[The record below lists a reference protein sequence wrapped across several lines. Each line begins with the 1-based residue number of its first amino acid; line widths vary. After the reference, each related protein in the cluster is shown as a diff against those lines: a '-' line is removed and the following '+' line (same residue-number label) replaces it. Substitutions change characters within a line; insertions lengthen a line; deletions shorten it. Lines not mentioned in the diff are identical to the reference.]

1 MSATTT
7 RLPFLGSAFARLLS
21 GWYRLM
27 ALPVYEQS
35 PLTLQ
40 RKATL
45 LQNLL
50 GGMVLF
56 IGISAI
62 VGLSAGVYANSRRD
76 SIIWVSLAYLVALGF
91 AYAINRAG
99 RYTLAAVIYVGV
111 GWLGPQIGTYLY
123 ISQIYHV
130 EDIRWVSLISI
141 IIASVLFP
149 SWRSIFFTGVANIA
163 SVFVLHALLGDQ
175 LAFDLFSSIVCVSA
189 ISVTVIIMHIHQKR
203 LEREKQASLLETNTL
218 LKQQIDKH
226 EQLSVGLTAI
236 MKAIE
241 QLQTATDL
249 DTLWQQGV
257 ELARTH
263 LNIERCSIYEYNR
276 DTNEMTGTFGTNSH
290 GATVM
295 EKDVRFTVDEGDW
308 ISPLLNNSSEK
319 PWVVHGSQNIWEA
332 GRSRQVLGTGWN
344 ACTVIADRDGH
355 PTAIMYN
362 DAGITGKPFDP
373 DRQDLLGLYCSTLGS
388 IIERK
393 RAEIQREEQRAALQV
408 ANEQLRHQMDGH
420 ERLTDGL
427 TKILNATDA
436 LLATPTLDQ
445 LWKRGTELAREL
457 LKLERN
463 SIFEYDATTNMLI
476 GTYGTAMDG
485 STVDE
490 RAKQFHISKQAWLAD
505 ALNKRSDRPWM
516 VHHNQPLY
524 GFVDGEDRLVAHG
537 WIAHA
542 FISNQAGKATAI
554 MFNDGSLTNRPFDPI
569 TQDLVAV
576 YCSLLGGIVE
586 RKRAEAQR
594 DAQQEA
600 LRQINQQLTQQ
611 IHEREHLTAGLTTIL
626 ETTRELMTAPNL
638 DQLWKRGVE
647 LARERL
653 HLERCSIFEVNHE
666 TGEIIGT
673 YGTRSDGGTTDEH
686 AKRMLLV
693 DTPWQELTST
703 MHSKKS
709 WLVRENLDLHE
720 FSNGT
725 NRIIGYG
732 WLACT
737 RITDKNGL
745 PTAVLFH
752 DCGLSGRKFNPVEQD
767 LIGLYCSLLGS
778 VIERKQAEDKRE
790 QLTNGLAAILRIA
803 DELLALPDLN
813 SLWQQSIVFAR
824 EKLGLDRCSIFE
836 YDAASNELV
845 GTYGT
850 SLSGETFDER
860 ANRFSLTETP
870 WEPFIRATKRDQAWI
885 VNHNANLRVYV
896 DGVNKFIDK
905 GWVAVTPV
913 STREGLVTAVF
924 LNDNVTKKQPFDT
937 AKQDLV
943 GVFCSVLGA
952 VVERKRA
959 EAQLEENIKELRVAK
974 RMADESSRI
983 KSEFLATVS
992 HELRTPLN
1000 AIIGFS
1006 DMLLMGMSGELNP
1019 KQQHKMTRLRE
1030 NGIRLLTLINNVLD
1044 LTRLEARRVEIVNK
1058 PFSPHEMVKRISSQM
1073 DVLAQQKG
1081 LQFKTSIAPNTPT
1094 QMIGDEQRIEQ
1105 IVVNLLS
1112 NAFKFTEHGIVT
1124 MELEA
1129 DTQENMWKFRVR
1141 DTGIGIP
1148 PHALNMIFEEFR
1160 QVDGSFS
1167 RAYKGSGLGLAIT
1180 RNLTRLMHGHINVES
1195 DLGKG
1200 SVFTVTLP
1208 MLEKTIHLP
1217 LPEGAKTHTANTLTS
1232 TSTQTPTTSTT
1243 STTTTME
1250 VS

>member
-1 MSATTT
+1 MSATPTQPPSS
-7 RLPFLGSAFARLLS
+7 LSLFAHFLN
-21 GWYRLM
+21 GWNRLM
-27 ALPVYEQS
+27 ALPVYERS

-56 IGISAI
+56 ISISAI
-62 VGLSAGVYANSRRD
+62 FGLGTGVYANSRQD
-76 SIIWVSLAYLVALGF
+76 SIIWVSLSYLAALGF
-91 AYAINRAG
+91 AYAVNRTG
-99 RYTLAAVIYVGV
+99 RYTLAAVVYVGV
-111 GWLGPQIGTYLY
+111 SWLGPQIGTFMYV
-123 ISQIYHV
+123 SQIYHV

-141 IIASVLFP
+141 IIASALFRT
-149 SWRSIFFTGVANIA
+149 WRAILFTGLANIA
-163 SVFVLHALLGDQ
+163 SVLVLQALLGDQ
-175 LAFDLFSSIVCVSA
+175 LSFDLFSSMLCVSA
-189 ISVTVIIMHIHQKR
+189 ISIAVIIIHIHQQR
-203 LEREKQASLLETNTL
+203 LEREKQSSLIEANAA

-226 EQLSVGLTAI
+226 EQLSIGLTAI
-236 MKAIE
+236 MKATE
-241 QLQTATDL
+241 QLQTATDF
-249 DTLWQQGV
+249 DTLWRQGV

-263 LNIERCSIYEYNR
+263 LNIERCSIYEYNSALG
-276 DTNEMTGTFGTNSH
+276 EMTGTFGTDST
-290 GATVM
+290 GTTVE
-295 EKDVRFTVDEGDW
+295 EKDIRFNISEGDW
-308 ISPLLNNSSEK
+308 VASLLNNTSEK
-319 PWVVHGSQNIWEA
+319 SWVAHDNLNIWEA
-332 GRSRQVLGTGWN
+332 GSNRKVLGTGWN
-344 ACTVIADRDGH
+344 ACTVITDHDGH
-355 PTAIMYN
+355 PTALMYN
-362 DAGITGKPFDP
+362 DAGITDKPFDA
-373 DRQDLLGLYCSTLGS
+373 DRQELLGLYCATLGS

-393 RAEIQREEQRAALQV
+393 RAELQREEQRAALQV
-408 ANEQLRHQMDGH
+408 ANEQLRHQMDEH
-420 ERLTDGL
+420 ERLSDGL
-427 TKILNATDA
+427 TKILNATDE

-457 LKLERN
+457 LGLERN
-463 SIFEYDATTNMLI
+463 SIFVYDATTAMML

-490 RAKQFHISKQAWLAD
+490 HAKRFHITKQAWLAN
-505 ALNKRSDRPWM
+505 AVTKRSDKSWG
-516 VHHNQPLY
+516 VQHNQPLY
-524 GFVDGEDRLVAHG
+524 GFVDGEDRIVAHG
-537 WIAHA
+537 WIAYSL
-542 FISNQAGKATAI
+542 ISNQAGKATAI
-554 MFNDGSLTNRPFDPI
+554 MFNDGSLTNRAFDPI

-600 LRQINQQLTQQ
+600 LRESNSQLTQQ
-611 IHEREHLTAGLTTIL
+611 IREREQLTAGLTTIL
-626 ETTRELMTAPNL
+626 ETTRELMTVPNL

-666 TGEIIGT
+666 TGEIVGT

-693 DTPWQELTST
+693 DTPWQELTTS

-737 RITDKNGL
+737 RITDKNGF

-752 DCGLSGRKFNPVEQD
+752 DCGLSGRKFDPVEQD

-790 QLTNGLAAILRIA
+790 QLNNGLAAILSMA
-803 DELLALPDLN
+803 DELLAQPNLD
-813 SLWQQSIVFAR
+813 SIWRRGVTLAR
-824 EKLGLDRCSIFE
+824 ERLDLDRCAIFE
-836 YDAASNELV
+836 YDASTNELV

-850 SLSGETFDER
+850 SFSGEITDEHN
-860 ANRFSLTETP
+860 NRFSLNDTP
-870 WEPFIRATKRDQAWI
+870 WASYIRSVKREEAWRVNPNSEHRAFI
-885 VNHNANLRVYV
+885 NGANKVLA
-896 DGVNKFIDK
+896 K
-905 GWVAVTPV
+905 GWVAATPV
-913 STREGLVTAVF
+913 STREGLVTAVLF
-924 LNDNVTKKQPFDT
+924 NDSFIQKQPFDP
-937 AKQDLV
+937 AKQDLI

-1006 DMLLMGMSGELNP
+1006 DMLLMGMSGDLNA

-1030 NGIRLLTLINNVLD
+1030 NGVRLLTLINNVLD
-1044 LTRLEARRVEIVNK
+1044 LTRLEARRVEIIYK

-1073 DVLAQQKG
+1073 DVLAQQKN
-1081 LQFKTSIAPNTPT
+1081 LQFKTNIAPNTPN
-1094 QMIGDEQRIEQ
+1094 QMVGDEQRIEQ
-1105 IVVNLLS
+1105 IMVNLLS

-1129 DTQENMWKFRVR
+1129 DMQENVWKFRVR

-1180 RNLTRLMHGHINVES
+1180 RNLTRLMHGHIGVES
-1195 DLGKG
+1195 ELGKG

-1208 MLEKTIHLP
+1208 MLEKTINLP
-1217 LPEGAKTHTANTLTS
+1217 APEAKM
-1232 TSTQTPTTSTT
+1232 TTTT
-1243 STTTTME
+1243 NTTME
-1250 VS
+1250 VA